1 MTASIDNEGTPSETA
16 LETFR
21 EEEFEDS
28 KGMVLYRV
36 DILFSF
42 FHFRI
47 AEHWRFLR
55 TVMGSEA

>member
-28 KGMVLYRV
+28 PSDQNSWRQEETGQIDPYR
-36 DILFSF
+36 
-42 FHFRI
+42 
-47 AEHWRFLR
+47 
-55 TVMGSEA
+55 